1 MNSKEL
7 RDRVYL
13 LWSDCIAREPRAWQ
27 NDNNV
32 IGEALMV
39 DYPFVKEKILLHAKD
54 IAELI
59 ALVHMA
65 TTYEDMKFLD
75 TGEKWSELRQPV
87 SMLMALGNTL
97 KLVDFKN
104 SRLDWDKEETRNPEI
119 TFTLK

>member
-1 MNSKEL
+1 MSSKEF

-39 DYPFVKEKILLHAKD
+39 DYPFDKEKILLHAKD

-59 ALVHMA
+59 ALVHLA
-65 TTYEDMKFLD
+65 TTYEEMKFLD

-104 SRLDWDKEETRNPEI
+104 SRLEWSKEETRNPKI

>member
-1 MNSKEL
+1 MNPLIQALFESENYKRILEDINSKKTPVLITGVIDVSSLLTVSAIKEEL
-7 RDRVYL
+7 KRPAIIIT
-13 LWSDCIAREPRAWQ
+13 SDELSA
-27 NDNNV
+27 
-32 IGEALMV
+32 
-39 DYPFVKEKILLHAKD
+39 KEL
-54 IAELI
+54 
-59 ALVHMA
+59 
-65 TTYEDMKFLD
+65 YEDMKFLD

>member
-1 MNSKEL
+1 MSSKEF

-59 ALVHMA
+59 ALVHLA
-65 TTYEDMKFLD
+65 TTYEEMKFLD

-104 SRLDWDKEETRNPEI
+104 SRLEWSKEETRNPEI